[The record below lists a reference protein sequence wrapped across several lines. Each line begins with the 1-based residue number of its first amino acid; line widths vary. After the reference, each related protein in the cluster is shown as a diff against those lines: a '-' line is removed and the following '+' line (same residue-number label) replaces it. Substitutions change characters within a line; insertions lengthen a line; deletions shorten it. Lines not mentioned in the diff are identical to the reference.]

1 MRAKL
6 HPLLMIVV
14 LLVVVSRGLQAQPPP
29 PPESFATL
37 QLPVGSRVE
46 FKEFASAALG
56 GKGQYSIFLP
66 AAYDQHPTR
75 TFPVIYFLHGMF
87 NDHGSWTQGRY
98 GNLPLAIESLLENN
112 RVPPFLMVHPNGEN
126 SFYTNTLNGARK
138 YEEYICGDLIR
149 ETETRFR
156 ARATRSDRVIAGTS
170 MGGYGA
176 LKIAMKHPHLYSSVA
191 AGSPIIFLGEDP
203 SRHITSSS
211 SRLAR
216 FFTEA
221 LRPVFGIPFD
231 SKHWKENS
239 VEVLAR
245 TRDIEHL
252 NIYMAYGTGD
262 RYLSAF
268 PMERGIRKIDMI
280 LKEREIAHV
289 FRVYEG
295 DPHGWK
301 FIRKHI
307 EQILEFLTQTF

>member
-1 MRAKL
+1 MKTTLR
-6 HPLLMIVV
+6 PF
-14 LLVVVSRGLQAQPPP
+14 LLVVVFFLVGNPGLEAQLSRSPK
-29 PPESFATL
+29 SFTTL
-37 QLPVGSRVE
+37 QLPAGSRVE
-46 FKEFASAALG
+46 FKEFASDALV

-66 AAYDQHPTR
+66 AAYDQHPTQR
-75 TFPVIYFLHGMF
+75 FPVIYFLHGMF
-87 NDHGSWTQGRY
+87 NDHGSWIQGKY
-98 GNLPLAIESLLENN
+98 GNLPLAIESLLKDN

-126 SFYTNTLNGARK
+126 SFYTNPLDGLQK

-149 ETETRFR
+149 ETETHFR
-156 ARATRSDRVIAGTS
+156 TRATRSDRVIAGTS

-176 LKIAMKHPHLYSSVA
+176 LKIAMKYPHLYNSVA

-203 SRHITSSS
+203 SRDITSSS

-221 LRPVFGIPFD
+221 LRPVFGIPFN
-231 SKHWKENS
+231 SKHWKKNS
-239 VEVLAR
+239 VEALAR

-262 RYLSAF
+262 RYLSVF
-268 PMERGIRKIDMI
+268 PMERGTGKIHTI
-280 LKEREIAHV
+280 LNEREISHV
-289 FRVYEG
+289 FHVYEG